1 MRKFLVIDTSALPDI
16 YEKVLYAKELLRMKE
31 VKGINEVVRLAGI
44 SRSTFYKY
52 KDYVF
57 SLSESTLTK
66 KATIHFM
73 LKHEKG
79 ILASILQILADSK
92 ANILTINQNI
102 PIHNTADLSIT
113 FDMKNM
119 DIQVEE
125 ILEEISALDGV
136 VNVEIIALE

>member
-31 VKGINEVVRLAGI
+31 VKGINEAVRLAGI

-92 ANILTINQNI
+92 
-102 PIHNTADLSIT
+102 HNTADLSIT

-119 DIQVEE
+119 DIQIEE

>member
-31 VKGINEVVRLAGI
+31 VKGINEAVRLAGI

-92 ANILTINQNI
+92 ANILTINQTI
-102 PIHNTADLSIT
+102 PLNNVATLTITLDMSQMSIGIEKLISKVKNKHN
-113 FDMKNM
+113 
-119 DIQVEE
+119 V
-125 ILEEISALDGV
+125 LEVKLLGIE
-136 VNVEIIALE
+136 

>member
-31 VKGINEVVRLAGI
+31 VKGINEAVRLAGI

-66 KATIHFM
+66 KATIHYM
-73 LKHEKG
+73 LKHAVDRK
-79 ILASILQILADSK
+79 S
-92 ANILTINQNI
+92 
-102 PIHNTADLSIT
+102 
-113 FDMKNM
+113 
-119 DIQVEE
+119 
-125 ILEEISALDGV
+125 V
-136 VNVEIIALE
+136 V